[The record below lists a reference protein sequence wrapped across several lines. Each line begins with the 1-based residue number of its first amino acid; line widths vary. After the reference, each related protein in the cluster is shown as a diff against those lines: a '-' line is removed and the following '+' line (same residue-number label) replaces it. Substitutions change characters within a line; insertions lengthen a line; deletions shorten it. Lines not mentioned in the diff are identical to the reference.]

1 MTFIMP
7 VNKKVERKN
16 KIIEKKSYTLQT
28 VGMGG
33 MNPVIW
39 VDRIQ
44 EYFRK
49 STTFFF
55 FFFLQNFSHLISQNK
70 NNNHMFGKVKF

>member
-7 VNKKVERKN
+7 VNKNVERKN

-55 FFFLQNFSHLISQNK
+55 FFLQNFSHLISQNK